1 MDRGSELSRE
11 VVSAMLEPGFYPHCP
26 ERVELRETHTSWVFL
41 AGDLAYKVKKPVLFP
56 FLDYGTVERRR
67 DMCREEVRLNQRLAP
82 SYYLGVDSIVSR
94 RDGFRLAGD
103 DPGAVE
109 YTVRMHRVP
118 EERTLDSLAT
128 RGALSEAEVDSVA
141 TRIAGFHLAAE
152 QAPCQARELARL
164 LEPFEENL
172 ETLREVGLPA
182 LGRDRLLAAERF
194 SAAFLAARREQI
206 AGRVNAGLVR
216 DCHGDLRAE
225 HVIVDGAVE
234 VYDCIEF
241 NPSLRLIDVGADLAF
256 LVMDLAR
263 LGQEA
268 LASRLV
274 SSYREAGGDP
284 GDDSLLYFYAAYRAW
299 VRTKVACLR
308 AGELPEGGPGRD
320 HERDEARA
328 MMALGHRLAWRARLP
343 LVIVVCGVAASG
355 KTVLA
360 SRLADV
366 SGLPHL
372 SSDVTRKRLAGLAP
386 MQRAAPEHYT
396 EEFTLRTYE
405 ELGRLAA
412 EEIDRRG
419 GAIVDATFHRAEP
432 RRAFAAGLGP
442 SRTVLFA
449 KCHAPTR
456 MLLQR
461 GRTRAASGESV
472 SDADSGIAERQLREF
487 EPLDEVAAE
496 SRTTISTDRSIEE
509 EVVEV
514 EELANR
520 RLARATH
527 AVSSA

>member
-1 MDRGSELSRE
+1 MRE
-11 VVSAMLEPGFYPHCP
+11 PRFYPHRP
-26 ERVELRETHTSWVFL
+26 ERVELRETYTSWVFL
-41 AGDLAYKVKKPVLFP
+41 AGDLAYKVKKPVSFP

-67 DMCREEVRLNQRLAP
+67 KMCREEVRLNRRLAP
-82 SYYLGVDSIVSR
+82 TYYLGVDSIVSG
-94 RDGFRLAGD
+94 RDGFCLAPGD
-103 DPGAVE
+103 DPRAVE
-109 YTVRMHRVP
+109 YTVRMRRVS

-128 RGALSEAEVDSVA
+128 RGALTEAEVDSVA
-141 TRIAGFHLAAE
+141 NRIAGFHLAAE
-152 QAPCQARELARL
+152 QAPREARELGRL
-164 LEPFEENL
+164 VEPFEENL
-172 ETLREVGLPA
+172 EMLREVGPPA

-234 VYDCIEF
+234 IYDCIEF
-241 NPSLRLIDVGADLAF
+241 NPALRLIDVGADLAF

-284 GDDSLLYFYAAYRAW
+284 GDDALLHFYAAYRAW
-299 VRTKVACLR
+299 VRAKVACLR

-320 HERDEARA
+320 HHRDEARA

-343 LVIVVCGVAASG
+343 LVMVVCGVAASG

-366 SGLPHL
+366 SGIPHL

-386 MQRAAPEHYT
+386 TQRAAPEHYA

-405 ELGRLAA
+405 ELGRLAGL
-412 EEIDRRG
+412 EIDRRG
-419 GAIVDATFHRAEP
+419 GAIVDATFLRAEP

-442 SRTVLFA
+442 SRVVLFVE
-449 KCHAPTR
+449 CRAPRR
-456 MLLQR
+456 MLLER
-461 GRTRAASGESV
+461 SRTRAASGESA
-472 SDADSGIAERQLREF
+472 SDADSGIVERQLREF

-496 SRTTISTDRSIEE
+496 SRATISTDRPIEE

-520 RLARATH
+520 FLARA
-527 AVSSA
+527 AAAFNSA